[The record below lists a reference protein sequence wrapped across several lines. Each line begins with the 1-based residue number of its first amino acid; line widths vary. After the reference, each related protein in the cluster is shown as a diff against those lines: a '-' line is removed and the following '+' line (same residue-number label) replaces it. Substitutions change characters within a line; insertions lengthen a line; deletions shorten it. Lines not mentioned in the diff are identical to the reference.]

1 MLFYFIEFRRKP
13 EDSKGS
19 KAYPAPN
26 PNASRRKI
34 GFHFF
39 LFRNSYYFNL
49 SNFSPRPMQLKYRFF
64 SILRHIALT
73 LLISS
78 FIPAAYAQTCRVS
91 MGDSNGHQAYME
103 VYEYDYVSEKPSFP
117 GGDCQLMEFINHT
130 RKYPDKA
137 YRRGIQG
144 RVTCSFVVNANGS
157 ISHVTVLKSVEE
169 SLNREAVRILSLMPD
184 WTPGR
189 VDGRPVPVR
198 VVRCIP
204 FRR

>member
-1 MLFYFIEFRRKP
+1 MMISLI
-13 EDSKGS
+13 
-19 KAYPAPN
+19 
-26 PNASRRKI
+26 
-34 GFHFF
+34 
-39 LFRNSYYFNL
+39 LLL
-49 SNFSPRPMQLKYRFF
+49 S
-64 SILRHIALT
+64 
-73 LLISS
+73 
-78 FIPAAYAQTCRVS
+78 AAVYSQTCRVAMNS
-91 MGDSNGHQAYME
+91 INGQQSYME

-117 GGDCQLMEFINHT
+117 GGDCQLMKFINQT

-137 YRRGIQG
+137 YRQGIQG
-144 RVTCSFVVNANGS
+144 RVTCSFVVNSNGS

-189 VDGRPVPVR
+189 VNGRPVPVR